1 MMEHIEDILIC
12 PKTRNRIS
20 LDFANSEV
28 KVENTDI
35 SYPIKDGII
44 DFLPGVD
51 DSISKAYDSRA
62 YFYSDYV
69 TSSNIFTKLLNLV
82 FWGVASQYEFAQEIL
97 PFIPKYFD
105 GILLDVPVGTGILT
119 LEKYQKLPSARILAA
134 DYSLGML
141 LRAKQL
147 YAKNGIENVTLV
159 RGDVGNLPIADAK
172 VDLCLSMN
180 GFHAFPEKGLAL
192 GEIYRVLKSKG
203 QFVGCFYIS
212 GERKLTD
219 FLVRKRLAKGG
230 SFTEPFYDES
240 ETLARFGEY
249 FNINSKSSLKSYF
262 HFDME
267 KK

>member
-1 MMEHIEDILIC
+1 MECIEDILIC

-28 KVENTDI
+28 KVEKTDI
-35 SYPIKDGII
+35 SYPIKDGVI

-62 YFYSDYV
+62 SFYSDYV
-69 TSSNIFTKLLNLV
+69 TSSNILTKLLNLV
-82 FWGVASQYEFAQEIL
+82 LWGVASQYEFAQEIL
-97 PFIPKYFD
+97 PFIPEDFD

-119 LEKYQKLPSARILAA
+119 LEKYRKLQGARVIAV

-147 YAKNGIENVTLV
+147 YAKNGIKNVTLV
-159 RGDVGNLPIADAK
+159 RGDVGNLPIDNTK

-180 GFHAFPEKGLAL
+180 GFHAFSEKDIAL
-192 GEIYRVLKSKG
+192 REICRVLKSKG
-203 QFVGCFYIS
+203 QFVGCFYIR
-212 GERKLTD
+212 GKRKFTD
-219 FLVRKRLAKGG
+219 FYVQNRLAKGG
-230 SFTEPFYDES
+230 SFTVPFYDEA
-240 ETLARFGEY
+240 ETLTRFGEY
-249 FNINSKSSLKSYF
+249 FSINSKTNLKSYF

>member
-1 MMEHIEDILIC
+1 MERIEDILVC

-20 LDFANSEV
+20 FDFANSEV
-28 KVENTDI
+28 KVEKTDI

-62 YFYSDYV
+62 SFYSDYV
-69 TSSNIFTKLLNLV
+69 TSSNIFTKLLNMI

-97 PFIPKYFD
+97 PFIPD
-105 GILLDVPVGTGILT
+105 GFNGVLLDVPVGTGILT
-119 LEKYQKLPSARILAA
+119 LEKYRKLKGARIIAV

-141 LRAKQL
+141 QRAKQIH
-147 YAKNGIENVTLV
+147 AKNGVVNVTLV
-159 RGDVGNLPIADAK
+159 RADVGNLPIDDAK

-180 GFHAFPEKGLAL
+180 GFHAFPEKDIAL
-192 GEIYRVLKSKG
+192 REIFRVLKSNR
-203 QFVGCFYIS
+203 QFVGCFYIR
-212 GERKLTD
+212 GKRKFTD
-219 FLVRKRLAKGG
+219 FYIQNRLAKGG
-230 SFTEPFYDES
+230 SFTAPFDDEV

-249 FNINSKSSLKSYF
+249 FNINSKTILESYF
-262 HFDME
+262 HFNME

>member
-1 MMEHIEDILIC
+1 MECIEDILIC

-20 LDFANSEV
+20 FDFANSEV
-28 KVENTDI
+28 KVKKTDI
-35 SYPIKDGII
+35 SYPIKNGII

-51 DSISKAYDSRA
+51 DDISKAYDSRA
-62 YFYSDYV
+62 SFYSNYV

-97 PFIPKYFD
+97 PFIPEDFD

-119 LEKYQKLPSARILAA
+119 LEKYRKLQGARIIAV

-141 LRAKQL
+141 VRAKQL
-147 YAKNGIENVTLV
+147 YAKNGIKNVTLV
-159 RGDVGNLPIADAK
+159 RGDVGNLPIDDAK

-180 GFHAFPEKGLAL
+180 GFHAFSEKDIAL
-192 GEIYRVLKSKG
+192 REIRRVLKSKG
-203 QFVGCFYIS
+203 QFVGCFYIC
-212 GERKLTD
+212 GKRRFTD
-219 FLVRKRLAKGG
+219 FYVQNRLAKGG
-230 SFTEPFYDES
+230 SFTAPFYDEV
-240 ETLARFGEY
+240 EALARFGEY
-249 FNINSKSSLKSYF
+249 FNINSKTNLKSYF